1 MFHEPLTQIRTFLS
15 TGSAL
20 PFSCGTRDSGLRLTA
35 SPAQASAVWVGSP
48 VLSSYHVGGH
58 HLLGKKLDL
67 GL

>member
-1 MFHEPLTQIRTFLS
+1 MQIRTFLS

-48 VLSSYHVGGH
+48 LSKFLSRPGSPSVGE
-58 HLLGKKLDL
+58 KLDL